1 MTMKKASEVSVVIG
15 DIGATVSG
23 TGELD
28 LKSAGKF
35 GSALAEAVASG
46 KPVTVDFLKADFI
59 DSAILA
65 LLVVHG
71 KALFERGERL
81 KIIVATGGYPGQVL
95 KTVGFDCLMDI
106 IDEPAEGSK

>member
-1 MTMKKASEVSVVIG
+1 MKSASGVSLVIG
-15 DIGATVSG
+15 DVGATVTG

-46 KPVTVDFLKADFI
+46 KPVTVDFLKTDFI
-59 DSAILA
+59 DSAILE
-65 LLVVHG
+65 LLVIHG
-71 KALFERGERL
+71 KALCERGERL
-81 KIIVATGGYPGQVL
+81 KVTVATGGYPGQVL

-106 IDEPAEGSK
+106 VGETVEERE